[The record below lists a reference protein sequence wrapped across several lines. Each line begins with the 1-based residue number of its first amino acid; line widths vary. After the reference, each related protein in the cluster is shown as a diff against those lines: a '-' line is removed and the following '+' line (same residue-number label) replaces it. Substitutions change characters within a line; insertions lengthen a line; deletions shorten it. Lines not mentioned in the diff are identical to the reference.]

1 MVKPVSKCG
10 IGILIKVNGDFLIA
24 VDDLFFPDY
33 GMGEGKALR
42 RLCSRLVFRAVDC
55 GSPGLIELI
64 RYQGALEVNGP
75 YFMVDK
81 FLEFRKVLASE

>member
-1 MVKPVSKCG
+1 
-10 IGILIKVNGDFLIA
+10 
-24 VDDLFFPDY
+24 
-33 GMGEGKALR
+33 MGKGEVLR
-42 RLCSRLVFRAVDC
+42 RLCFGLVLRGIDC

-81 FLEFRKVLASE
+81 FLEFRKV